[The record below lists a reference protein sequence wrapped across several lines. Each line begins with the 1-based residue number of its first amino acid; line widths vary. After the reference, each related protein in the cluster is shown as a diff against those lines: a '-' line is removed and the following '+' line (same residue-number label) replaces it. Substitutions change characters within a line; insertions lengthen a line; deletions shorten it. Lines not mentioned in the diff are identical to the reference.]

1 MYIRKDHAETDLRV
15 LRRLVRENPLGLL
28 TTVISSPSGSYP
40 FAQASHIP
48 WVLDIEDEESETEL
62 GTLRGHLARQNPQS
76 KAIIEETTTK
86 NTEVL
91 ENDVL
96 VIFQSPVH
104 HYIPPLFLAE
114 TKPTTSKV
122 VPTWNYA
129 AVQIYGKAKVYVNS
143 RSTETTQYLT
153 SQINALTRHSEIS
166 LMGFDGKGGNPEPW
180 RVSDAPEKYI
190 DLMKKAII
198 GIEIQIER
206 FEGKFKMGQEETRG
220 DSDGVIAGFRGLG
233 TEAGQRVAD
242 LVEERREIKDK
253 AKTTQLRK
261 DTL

>member
-1 MYIRKDHAETDLRV
+1 MYIRKDHAETDIRV

-40 FAQASHIP
+40 LAQASHIP

-76 KAIIEETTTK
+76 KAIIEETTAK
-86 NTEVL
+86 NTQVL
-91 ENDVL
+91 ENDVI

-114 TKPTTSKV
+114 TKPTTAKV

-129 AVQIYGKAKVYVNS
+129 AVQIYGKAKVYVDS
-143 RSTETTQYLT
+143 KSTETSQYLT
-153 SQINALTRHSEIS
+153 SQINALTRHAEIN
-166 LMGFDGKGGNPEPW
+166 LMGFNGKGNSPEPW
-180 RVSDAPEKYI
+180 KVSDAPERYI
-190 DLMKKAII
+190 ELMKKAII
-198 GIEIQIER
+198 GIEIKIER
-206 FEGKFKMGQEETRG
+206 FEGKFKMSQEEARG

-233 TEAGQRVAD
+233 TETGQRVAD

-253 AKTTQLRK
+253 AKTEQLSK
-261 DTL
+261 GTS

>member
-40 FAQASHIP
+40 LAQASHIP
-48 WVLDIEDEESETEL
+48 WVLDIQNEESETEL

-76 KAIIEETTTK
+76 KAIIEEATTK
-86 NTEVL
+86 NTQVL
-91 ENDVL
+91 QNDVL

-104 HYIPPLFLAE
+104 HYIPPQFLVE
-114 TKPTTSKV
+114 TKPTTTKV

-129 AVQIYGKAKVYVNS
+129 AVQIYGKAKVYVDS
-143 RSTETTQYLT
+143 KSAETSEYLA
-153 SQINALTRHSEIS
+153 SQINALTRHTEVN
-166 LMGFDGKGGNPEPW
+166 LMGFDGKDGNHEPW
-180 RVSDAPEKYI
+180 KVTDAPERYI
-190 DLMKKAII
+190 ELMKKAII
-198 GIEIQIER
+198 GIEIEIER
-206 FEGKFKMGQEETRG
+206 FEGKFKMSQEETRG

-242 LVEERREIKDK
+242 LVQERREIKEK
-253 AKTTQLRK
+253 AKAAQVQK
-261 DTL
+261 STL